1 MRNQGLARQR
11 RVFATALL
19 CGLVLAIGLSPQPA
33 LAQPSL
39 VLQPLVSGLASPTAI
54 TTAGDGS
61 GRLFITL
68 QGGTIK
74 LFDGSKLQ
82 TFLDISPLVSNGSE
96 QGLLSTA
103 FHPQYGSN
111 GFFYV
116 NYTNTAGD
124 TVIARYRVSTNPD
137 VADPNSAVILLTIAQ
152 PFDNHNGGQ
161 LQFGPDG
168 YLYIGMGDGGSG
180 GDPGNRAQNLGLLL
194 GKLLRI
200 DVNAAAPYAIP
211 PTNPFVGTSGARG
224 EIWAFGLRN
233 PWRFSFDRLTGDLFI
248 ADVGQSSREE
258 VDFQPANSTGGQNY
272 GWRRMEGTACFN
284 PSSGCNDGSL
294 TLPIIEYDHSQGCSI
309 TGGYR
314 YRGTGI
320 PSLFATYLFGDFCSG
335 RIWGATEAGGG
346 AWTFTQLLAT
356 SLVISTFGE
365 DERGELLVAHYDAVN
380 GAIYR
385 IVVAGAVT
393 VSSVAPA
400 QGAPGAA
407 VPVTVMGTGF
417 VAGATVSVGTG
428 ITVSNV
434 NVGSAT
440 QLTATLTIASGAAPG
455 ARDVTVTNSSGGSGT
470 LTGGFTVSPP
480 SPVTLTANPTTIT
493 AGQSSVLTL
502 VTPTLNYHNIFLNG
516 VRPACVT
523 SGTTVTCTLTVSPTI
538 TTTYQA
544 AATNSPGTPYTMPS
558 VTVVVTEP
566 PPSATLTANPVT
578 ITAGQSSVLT
588 LVTPTLD
595 YHNIFLNGVR
605 PACVASGTTVTCTLT
620 VSPTITTTYQAAA
633 TNSTGTPYTMPSVT
647 VVVP

>member
-1 MRNQGLARQR
+1 LAGRGDDEIHVLTYEGQYAVSTNGGKSWRVEQVPWPAGEKKDQMRNQGRARQH
-11 RVFATALL
+11 RVFAATFL
-19 CGLVLAIGLSPQPA
+19 CVLVLAIGLSPQPA

-39 VLQPLVSGLASPTAI
+39 LLRPLVSGLASPTAI

-82 TFLDISPLVSNGSE
+82 TFLDISPLVSNGAE

-116 NYTNTAGD
+116 NYTNTAGA
-124 TVIARYRVSTNPD
+124 TVIARYRVSANPD

-168 YLYIGMGDGGSG
+168 YLYIGMGDGGSA
-180 GDPGNRAQNLGLLL
+180 GDPGNRAQDLGQLL

-200 DVNAAAPYAIP
+200 DVNSAAPYIP
-211 PTNPFVGTSGARG
+211 PTNPFVGTPGARG
-224 EIWAFGLRN
+224 EIWARGLRN

-314 YRGTGI
+314 YRGTGS
-320 PSLFATYLFGDFCSG
+320 PSLFATYLFGDLCSG

-346 AWTFTQLLAT
+346 AWTITQLLDT

-365 DERGELLVAHYDAVN
+365 DESGELLVAHYDAVN

-385 IVVAGAVT
+385 IVEQTASEIIIDNAPAGVQDPAGGRTFTGSWCTSSASNQFGVDSLYNCLGAVAATYRWSPSIPTAGAWDVYVWWST
-393 VSSVAPA
+393 QPFQSTSVP
-400 QGAPGAA
+400 
-407 VPVTVMGTGF
+407 
-417 VAGATVSVGTG
+417 
-428 ITVSNV
+428 ITVVSADGSVSRTFNEQTGGGQWVLHGRYNFSAGTAGYVQVSN
-434 NVGSAT
+434 
-440 QLTATLTIASGAAPG
+440 TATGHVAAD
-455 ARDVTVTNSSGGSGT
+455 A
-470 LTGGFTVSPP
+470 
-480 SPVTLTANPTTIT
+480 
-493 AGQSSVLTL
+493 
-502 VTPTLNYHNIFLNG
+502 
-516 VRPACVT
+516 VR
-523 SGTTVTCTLTVSPTI
+523 
-538 TTTYQA
+538 
-544 AATNSPGTPYTMPS
+544 
-558 VTVVVTEP
+558 
-566 PPSATLTANPVT
+566 
-578 ITAGQSSVLT
+578 
-588 LVTPTLD
+588 
-595 YHNIFLNGVR
+595 FVR
-605 PACVASGTTVTCTLT
+605 
-620 VSPTITTTYQAAA
+620 
-633 TNSTGTPYTMPSVT
+633 
-647 VVVP
+647 VP

>member
-1 MRNQGLARQR
+1 MRNQGRASQR
-11 RVFATALL
+11 RVFAASLL
-19 CGLVLAIGLSPQPA
+19 CVLVLATGLSPRPA
-33 LAQPSL
+33 LAQSSL

-74 LFDGSKLQ
+74 LFGGSTLQ
-82 TFLDISPLVSNGSE
+82 TFLDISSLVSLDSE
-96 QGLLSTA
+96 RGLLSTA
-103 FHPQYGSN
+103 FHPQYSSN

-124 TVIARYRVSTNPD
+124 TVIARYRVSADPS
-137 VADPNSAVILLTIAQ
+137 VADPASAVILLTIAQ

-168 YLYIGMGDGGSG
+168 YLYIGMGDGGSA
-180 GDPGNRAQNLGLLL
+180 GDPGNRAQDLGQLL

-200 DVNAAAPYAIP
+200 DVNSAAPYAIP
-211 PTNPFVGTSGARG
+211 PTNPFVGTPGARG
-224 EIWAFGLRN
+224 EIWAYGLRN

-258 VDFQPANSTGGQNY
+258 VDFQPVNSTGGQNY

-284 PSSGCNDGSL
+284 PSSGCNDGTL
-294 TLPIIEYDHSQGCSI
+294 TLPIIEYDHSLGCSI

-314 YRGTGI
+314 YRGTGS
-320 PSLFATYLFGDFCSG
+320 PSLFATYLFGDYCSG

-346 AWTFTQLLAT
+346 VWTMTQLLGT
-356 SLVISTFGE
+356 SLKISTFGE
-365 DERGELLVAHYDAVN
+365 DETGELLVAHYDAVN

-385 IVVAGAVT
+385 IAVVALT

-400 QGAPGAA
+400 QGAPGTA
-407 VPVTVMGTGF
+407 VPVTVTGTGF
-417 VAGATVSVGTG
+417 AAGATMSIGTG

-434 NVGSAT
+434 NVGSST
-440 QLTATLTIASGAAPG
+440 QLTATLTIASGAALGP
-455 ARDVTVTNSSGGSGT
+455 RDVTVTNSSGGSAT

-480 SPVTLTANPTTIT
+480 GPVTLTATPATIA

-502 VTPTLNYHNIFLNG
+502 VTPTLNYHNIFING
-516 VRPACVT
+516 VRPACVV
-523 SGTTVTCTLTVSPTI
+523 SGTTFSCTLTVSPT
-538 TTTYQA
+538 T
-544 AATNSPGTPYTMPS
+544 
-558 VTVVVTEP
+558 
-566 PPSATLTANPVT
+566 
-578 ITAGQSSVLT
+578 
-588 LVTPTLD
+588 
-595 YHNIFLNGVR
+595 
-605 PACVASGTTVTCTLT
+605 
-620 VSPTITTTYQAAA
+620 TTTYQAAA